1 MRKQAQMYRSKS
13 NSHIQGRDWTI
24 GKEKERKK
32 KWWKGDISSAR
43 EGNQS
48 WEDRGWK
55 SWEVHRPANEHHQAD
70 ISCGLECMTKPGVA
84 HRSEGVQKI
93 RE

>member
-32 KWWKGDISSAR
+32 MVK
-43 EGNQS
+43 
-48 WEDRGWK
+48 RGYFLCERGK
-55 SWEVHRPANEHHQAD
+55 SELR
-70 ISCGLECMTKPGVA
+70 
-84 HRSEGVQKI
+84 R
-93 RE
+93 

>member
-32 KWWKGDISSAR
+32 NGEKGIFPLR
-43 EGNQS
+43 EREIRAEKIEAGRAGRCTDQLMN
-48 WEDRGWK
+48 
-55 SWEVHRPANEHHQAD
+55 
-70 ISCGLECMTKPGVA
+70 ITKLTYPVA
-84 HRSEGVQKI
+84 WNA
-93 RE
+93 